1 MEPQTVINIIG
12 GVLLAILGWLGR
24 TVWDAV
30 QSLKKDIQD
39 IEVDLPMHYVRKDD
53 MTERFD
59 KLERILER
67 LFEKLEGKADK

>member
-12 GVLLAILGWLGR
+12 GILLTILGWLGR

-53 MTERFD
+53 MNERFD